1 MLNRLYVK
9 NIALIQ
15 EANIEFDKK
24 FNVLSG
30 ETGSGK
36 SIILDSINFVLGS
49 KADKNLIRYG
59 ADEAFVRAEFTVE
72 PDSAAIAE
80 LEEMDIECDGTIVI
94 SRKYSQEGKGS
105 IKINGNSVSV
115 SMLRKVTAHLVD
127 VHGQSEHFYLLNE
140 KNQLSLIDGLCKSEL
155 KSVKAELSDLITKK
169 RAIRRQIDEL
179 GGDEQERARK
189 LDLLDYQIK
198 EIESAEIR
206 VGEYEELLAR
216 KKVMD
221 NLEKIALALSEV
233 RSILGDDNGCTD
245 LLSSASRIM
254 SSVSGYGDEYSS
266 ISDRIENISVEAE
279 DISQTISDLS
289 DGLSFDEGQAQYIEE
304 RLTLLKNLMR
314 KYGNS
319 EEAVL
324 SYFEDAS
331 RQYEALSDAAENIE
345 RLQKSA
351 ILTDDKIYDC
361 CRKLSDMRKSACESF
376 TRQVV
381 AELKSLNIPNAKFEV
396 EFAPF
401 DRQTARLSDTNGSDD
416 VSFMFSANKGEPLK
430 PLSKIIS
437 GGEMSRFMLSVK
449 TQLKDINGIST
460 YIFDEIDAGISGVT
474 ARAVAEKFVA
484 ISHNTQ
490 IIAVSHLPQ
499 VCAAASCQ
507 FLISKTDDG
516 RTTVTNIRRL
526 NHEERVQEIVR
537 LTGSQPSEA
546 ATKHANE
553 LLAFFGN

>member
-15 EANIEFDKK
+15 AANIEFDKK

-233 RSILGDDNGCTD
+233 RSILNDDNGCTD

-361 CRKLSDMRKSACESF
+361 CRKLSEMRKSACESF

>member
-72 PDSAAIAE
+72 PDSAVIAE

-233 RSILGDDNGCTD
+233 RSILSDDNGCTD

-324 SYFEDAS
+324 AYFEDAS

-361 CRKLSDMRKSACESF
+361 CRKLSEMRKSACESF

-484 ISHNTQ
+484 VSHNTQ

-546 ATKHANE
+546 ATVHANE

>member
-15 EANIEFDKK
+15 AANIEFDKK

-233 RSILGDDNGCTD
+233 RSILNDDNGCTD

>member
-198 EIESAEIR
+198 EIESTEIR

-233 RSILGDDNGCTD
+233 RSILSDDNGCTD

>member
-233 RSILGDDNGCTD
+233 RSILSDDNGCTD

-361 CRKLSDMRKSACESF
+361 CRKLSEMRKSACESF

-401 DRQTARLSDTNGSDD
+401 DRQTARLNDTNGSDD

>member
-94 SRKYSQEGKGS
+94 SRKYSHEGKGS

-233 RSILGDDNGCTD
+233 RSILSDDNGCTD

-351 ILTDDKIYDC
+351 IFTDDKIYDC
-361 CRKLSDMRKSACESF
+361 CRKLSEMRKSACESF

-526 NHEERVQEIVR
+526 NHEERMQEIVR

-546 ATKHANE
+546 AKKHANE

>member
-233 RSILGDDNGCTD
+233 RSILSDDNGCTD

-361 CRKLSDMRKSACESF
+361 CRKLSEMRKSACESF

-401 DRQTARLSDTNGSDD
+401 DRQTARLNDTHGSDD

-546 ATKHANE
+546 ATMHANE
-553 LLAFFGN
+553 LIAFFGN

>member
-233 RSILGDDNGCTD
+233 RSILSDDNGCTD

-361 CRKLSDMRKSACESF
+361 CRKLSEMRKSACESF

>member
-1 MLNRLYVK
+1 MFNRLYVK

-233 RSILGDDNGCTD
+233 RSILSDDNGCTD

-361 CRKLSDMRKSACESF
+361 CRKLSEMRKSACESF

>member
-1 MLNRLYVK
+1 M
-9 NIALIQ
+9 
-15 EANIEFDKK
+15 
-24 FNVLSG
+24 
-30 ETGSGK
+30 
-36 SIILDSINFVLGS
+36 
-49 KADKNLIRYG
+49 
-59 ADEAFVRAEFTVE
+59 
-72 PDSAAIAE
+72 
-80 LEEMDIECDGTIVI
+80 
-94 SRKYSQEGKGS
+94 
-105 IKINGNSVSV
+105 
-115 SMLRKVTAHLVD
+115 
-127 VHGQSEHFYLLNE
+127 
-140 KNQLSLIDGLCKSEL
+140 
-155 KSVKAELSDLITKK
+155 
-169 RAIRRQIDEL
+169 
-179 GGDEQERARK
+179 
-189 LDLLDYQIK
+189 DYQIK

-233 RSILGDDNGCTD
+233 RSISSDDNGCTD

-361 CRKLSDMRKSACESF
+361 CRKLSEMRKSACESF

-401 DRQTARLSDTNGSDD
+401 DRQTARLNDTNGSDD

-430 PLSKIIS
+430 PLRKIIS

-449 TQLKDINGIST
+449 TPLKDINGIST

>member
-72 PDSAAIAE
+72 PDSAVIAE

-233 RSILGDDNGCTD
+233 RSILSDDNGCTD

>member
-233 RSILGDDNGCTD
+233 RSILNDDNGCTD

>member
-233 RSILGDDNGCTD
+233 RSILSDDNGCTD

-331 RQYEALSDAAENIE
+331 RQYEVLSDAAENIE

-351 ILTDDKIYDC
+351 ILMDDKIYDC

>member
-72 PDSAAIAE
+72 SDSAAIAE

-198 EIESAEIR
+198 EIESAEMR

-233 RSILGDDNGCTD
+233 RSILSDDNGCTD

-361 CRKLSDMRKSACESF
+361 CRKLSEMRKSACESF

>member
-15 EANIEFDKK
+15 EENIEFDKK

-233 RSILGDDNGCTD
+233 RSILSDDNGCTD

-361 CRKLSDMRKSACESF
+361 CRKLSEMRKSACESF

-381 AELKSLNIPNAKFEV
+381 AELKSLNIPNAKFGV

-401 DRQTARLSDTNGSDD
+401 DRQTARLNDTNGSDD
-416 VSFMFSANKGEPLK
+416 VSLMFSANKGEPLK

>member
-15 EANIEFDKK
+15 EENIEFDKK

-233 RSILGDDNGCTD
+233 RSILSDDNGCTD

-499 VCAAASCQ
+499 VCAATSCQ

>member
-233 RSILGDDNGCTD
+233 RSILSDDNGCTD

-401 DRQTARLSDTNGSDD
+401 DRQTARLNDTNGSDD

>member
-206 VGEYEELLAR
+206 VGEYEEL
-216 KKVMD
+216 
-221 NLEKIALALSEV
+221 
-233 RSILGDDNGCTD
+233 
-245 LLSSASRIM
+245 SRIVAM
-254 SSVSGYGDEYSS
+254 S
-266 ISDRIENISVEAE
+266 
-279 DISQTISDLS
+279 
-289 DGLSFDEGQAQYIEE
+289 F
-304 RLTLLKNLMR
+304 
-314 KYGNS
+314 
-319 EEAVL
+319 
-324 SYFEDAS
+324 
-331 RQYEALSDAAENIE
+331 
-345 RLQKSA
+345 
-351 ILTDDKIYDC
+351 
-361 CRKLSDMRKSACESF
+361 CEPRS
-376 TRQVV
+376 
-381 AELKSLNIPNAKFEV
+381 
-396 EFAPF
+396 
-401 DRQTARLSDTNGSDD
+401 
-416 VSFMFSANKGEPLK
+416 
-430 PLSKIIS
+430 
-437 GGEMSRFMLSVK
+437 
-449 TQLKDINGIST
+449 
-460 YIFDEIDAGISGVT
+460 
-474 ARAVAEKFVA
+474 
-484 ISHNTQ
+484 
-490 IIAVSHLPQ
+490 
-499 VCAAASCQ
+499 
-507 FLISKTDDG
+507 
-516 RTTVTNIRRL
+516 
-526 NHEERVQEIVR
+526 
-537 LTGSQPSEA
+537 
-546 ATKHANE
+546 
-553 LLAFFGN
+553 

>member
-233 RSILGDDNGCTD
+233 RSILSDDNGCTD

-361 CRKLSDMRKSACESF
+361 CRKLSEMRKSACESF

-401 DRQTARLSDTNGSDD
+401 DRQMARLNDTNGSDD

>member
-233 RSILGDDNGCTD
+233 RSILSDDNGCTD

-361 CRKLSDMRKSACESF
+361 CRKLSEMRKSACESF

-546 ATKHANE
+546 ATMHANE

>member
-15 EANIEFDKK
+15 AANIEFDKK

-169 RAIRRQIDEL
+169 RAIKRQIDEL

-233 RSILGDDNGCTD
+233 RSILSDDNGCTD

-361 CRKLSDMRKSACESF
+361 CRKLSEMRKSACESF

>member
-15 EANIEFDKK
+15 EENIEFDKK

-233 RSILGDDNGCTD
+233 RSILSDDNGCTD

-361 CRKLSDMRKSACESF
+361 CRKLSEMRKSACESF

-401 DRQTARLSDTNGSDD
+401 DRQTARLNDTNGSDD
-416 VSFMFSANKGEPLK
+416 VSLMFSANKGEPLK

>member
-233 RSILGDDNGCTD
+233 RSILSDDNGCTD

-289 DGLSFDEGQAQYIEE
+289 DGLSYGEGQAQYIEE

-361 CRKLSDMRKSACESF
+361 CRKLSEMRKSACESF

-546 ATKHANE
+546 ATMHANE